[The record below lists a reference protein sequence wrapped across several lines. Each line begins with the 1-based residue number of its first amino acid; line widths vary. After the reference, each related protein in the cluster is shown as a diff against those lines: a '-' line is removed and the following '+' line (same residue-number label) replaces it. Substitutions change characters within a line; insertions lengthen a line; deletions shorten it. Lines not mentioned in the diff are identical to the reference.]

1 MTRNKYGATRL
12 TVRKADSMRNPAY
25 VSLPKGSMKNK
36 SILST
41 LARAADA
48 GIGRYSV
55 RNEKPSAMLSMK
67 TIDRLAESVSPLVLM
82 QMFKDKVRPAKTT
95 KRKSSVRKADSMRNP
110 AYTSL
115 PKTPMKT
122 LSPFG
127 EFMTNV
133 RRPSK
138 DDQLNRLNNAI
149 NYNFDLME
157 RNPFL
162 KEMRRKAIEE
172 GRIPLTTYDYQ
183 SSSGRGL
190 RASPTVT
197 PTPVSKRK
205 ASVRKA
211 NSMSTPSYSFSS
223 STKTDSM
230 RNPAYA
236 SIPRL
241 SGGRYKMTLPSK
253 QTSFFKADS
262 MRNPEYIDIK
272 RTPAVERMSDKVRA
286 RVNRTIGSNPLE
298 SVLEILQG
306 KDTRN
311 MINAQRNRNS
321 YYNRKGEEISAN
333 YAREKRIP
341 EYTRL
346 PKGSI
351 TPNMK
356 TRIQEAVSRIGAN
369 IPDPAQ
375 RLMTIL
381 QSPSVIARV
390 FEQSQ
395 GKSKN

>member
-1 MTRNKYGATRL
+1 
-12 TVRKADSMRNPAY
+12 
-25 VSLPKGSMKNK
+25 
-36 SILST
+36 
-41 LARAADA
+41 
-48 GIGRYSV
+48 
-55 RNEKPSAMLSMK
+55 
-67 TIDRLAESVSPLVLM
+67 
-82 QMFKDKVRPAKTT
+82 
-95 KRKSSVRKADSMRNP
+95 
-110 AYTSL
+110 
-115 PKTPMKT
+115 
-122 LSPFG
+122 
-127 EFMTNV
+127 
-133 RRPSK
+133 
-138 DDQLNRLNNAI
+138 
-149 NYNFDLME
+149 
-157 RNPFL
+157 
-162 KEMRRKAIEE
+162 
-172 GRIPLTTYDYQ
+172 
-183 SSSGRGL
+183 
-190 RASPTVT
+190 
-197 PTPVSKRK
+197 
-205 ASVRKA
+205 
-211 NSMSTPSYSFSS
+211 
-223 STKTDSM
+223 
-230 RNPAYA
+230 
-236 SIPRL
+236 
-241 SGGRYKMTLPSK
+241 MTLPSK